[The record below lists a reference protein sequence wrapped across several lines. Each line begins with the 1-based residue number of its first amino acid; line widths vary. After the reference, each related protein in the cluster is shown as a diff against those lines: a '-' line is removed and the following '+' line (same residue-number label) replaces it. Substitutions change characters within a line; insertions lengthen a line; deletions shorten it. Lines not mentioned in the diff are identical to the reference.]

1 MKKNRNRTNKNRIS
15 QNKKYTNQ
23 KNTNQKNQKGIRI
36 ICGLSCILLILL
48 IAIYAGIKLQKKEP
62 AADYPEKETQEAVT
76 ETEEEESASQE
87 EEATSPEESTQT
99 SEAGYPAPE
108 YHFSEEEVTLA
119 IEGLTREYMIAWVSD
134 LHLVSD
140 HEAGEEAGDVH
151 AEYLEA
157 INKRYEEL
165 AVTSDGVHAEEL
177 WPEIV
182 KYLNCNDF
190 DGIIFGGDMMDY
202 CSNSNVAMIKEGL
215 DSLQV
220 PYMYIR
226 ADHDYGPY
234 YGGVFFTETEARTLH
249 QTIDG
254 DEISH
259 KFWDM
264 GDFIVLG
271 IDNSTKDMPQYYLDM
286 VADVYSRGKPVIMA
300 THVPYESQEDQS
312 LAELSMQVR
321 NTIYYWSDASEHYQ
335 PNDITRRYLD
345 MIYSEDTV
353 VKQVLAGHLHA
364 SWDGM
369 ISKQLPQHIFAPAFT
384 GNIGIIHIVPAE

>member
-1 MKKNRNRTNKNRIS
+1 MKANRNRTNKNRTNKNRTN
-15 QNKKYTNQ
+15 QNKR
-23 KNTNQKNQKGIRI
+23 NQKGIWI
-36 ICGLSCILLILL
+36 ICGLSCIFLIML
-48 IAIYAGIKLQKKEP
+48 IAIYVGIKSQEKKQDV
-62 AADYPEKETQEAVT
+62 DYSEKETQEAVT
-76 ETEEEESASQE
+76 ETI
-87 EEATSPEESTQT
+87 EEATTSPEEETTTSQEESTQT
-99 SEAGYPAPE
+99 PDISYPAPE
-108 YHFSEEEVTLA
+108 YDFSEEEVTIA
-119 IEGLTREYMIAWVSD
+119 IEGLTREYTIAWVSD

-140 HEAGEEAGDVH
+140 HEAGEEVGDVN
-151 AEYLEA
+151 AEYLDA
-157 INKRYEEL
+157 INKRYEGL
-165 AVTSDGVHAEEL
+165 SVTADGVHAEEL

-182 KYLNCNDF
+182 KYLNYNDF
-190 DGIIFGGDMMDY
+190 DGIIFGGDIMDY

-215 DSLQV
+215 DSLHV

-300 THVPYESQEDQS
+300 THVPYESKEDQS

-321 NTIYYWSDASEHYQ
+321 NTIYYWSDASEHYK
-335 PNDITRRYLD
+335 PNDVTSQYLD
-345 MIYSEDTV
+345 MIYREDTI

-369 ISKQLPQHIFAPAFT
+369 ISKQLSQHIFAPAFT